1 MNYLILIIIGV
12 AGVWVGY
19 RLAMK
24 RKIHSINSQ
33 AAKVKVENME
43 KVRELARAKDRITND
58 DVEKLLG
65 VSNAT
70 AERYLN
76 ELEKN
81 GELKQV
87 GGTGRGVYYQ
97 KPNK

>member
-1 MNYLILIIIGV
+1 MNYLILLIIGA

-19 RLAMK
+19 TLARK
-24 RKIHSINSQ
+24 RRVKAINNQ
-33 AAKVKVENME
+33 AAEQKSKNME
-43 KVRELARAKDRITND
+43 KVRALARERGKIAND

-87 GGTGRGVYYQ
+87 GTTGRNVYYEIIR
-97 KPNK
+97 